1 LQVAADTEPSIPIV
15 VALSCLRRQGY
26 KIALSKFSR
35 GADVNRLLALSDYVK
50 FDVLSTPAEELRG
63 NLQLARD
70 AGAMP
75 IANKVESQA
84 HYQTCRGL
92 GFEYFQGYYRRSRSA
107 TVCDTL

>member
-1 LQVAADTEPSIPIV
+1 
-15 VALSCLRRQGY
+15 
-26 KIALSKFSR
+26 
-35 GADVNRLLALSDYVK
+35 VK

-84 HYQTCRGL
+84 QYQTCRGL